1 MPFDHF
7 DFLAPFYDSVISFN
21 RLEKILEMTALPA
34 SGTLLDA
41 GGGTGRIA
49 EAIRPHIDRVIIADL
64 SPGMLSQANVKGF
77 STTCSHSE
85 FLPFPSDHFD
95 RVLMV
100 DALHHVCD
108 HDETAR
114 ELWRVLK
121 PGGRLVIE
129 EPDISTFAVKLVA
142 LAEKLTLMRSHFRS
156 AARIADLFTFTGV
169 QVKTYAE
176 DHTVWVVLEK

>member
-7 DFLAPFYDSVISFN
+7 DFLAPFYDSVIGFD
-21 RLEKILEMTALPA
+21 RLEKILAMAALPA

-49 EAIRPHIDRVIIADL
+49 EAIRPHIDQIVIADL
-64 SPGMLSQANVKGF
+64 SPGMLVQANAKGF

-85 FLPFPSDHFD
+85 YLPFPSDHFE
-95 RVLMV
+95 RVIMV

-108 HDETAR
+108 HDETVR

-121 PGGRLVIE
+121 PGGRLVVE
-129 EPDISTFAVKLVA
+129 EPDIRTFAVKLVA
-142 LAEKLTLMRSHFRS
+142 LAEKLTLMRSKFRS
-156 AARIADLFTFTGV
+156 AERIADLFAFTGAKV
-169 QVKTYAE
+169 ETFAE